1 MAPAPPDYRDPLGM
15 GRREFKAMGT
25 TIFLLLPIEQA
36 EAGEQLVRALFNV
49 WESTLS
55 RFLPESELSQ
65 LNRQPGVPTIVSEL
79 LLNTLE
85 TALTAAHATEGI
97 YDPTLLEQLIHLGYD
112 RTFEAIAPRQ
122 DKPEIGGIPGGYWR
136 AIQVDRAARRVTLPL
151 GCKLDFGGIAKGMA
165 VDAALHL
172 LQREGISC
180 ALVNAGGDL
189 AVRGLPPGEG
199 QWPIAIPGREES
211 WTIPLRAGALA
222 TSGIARRHW
231 QKGQTRYHHLL
242 DPHTGLP
249 AWNDLWS
256 VTVAAD
262 RCEQAEIAAKVA
274 FILGVE
280 QGAAFL
286 RAHRIAGL
294 FVREDGTWET
304 IEPWPIALM
313 KGEEQ

>member
-1 MAPAPPDYRDPLGM
+1 M

-25 TIFLLLPIEQA
+25 TISLLLPIEQA

-189 AVRGLPPGEG
+189 AVLGLPPGEG

-274 FILGVE
+274 FILGFE

-294 FVREDGTWET
+294 FVREDGTWEA

-313 KGEEQ
+313 KSEEQ